1 MAQVFSCEFC
11 EIFKNNF
18 FIVHLVTTGSIVSL
32 AVSLMEFF
40 LIEVALE
47 KVDEM
52 SFHSCYRGESKFFHV
67 NKTRTIHVTM
77 VEVPHYM
84 LSENTKYTLHMLHRN
99 CYFQPCLEIF
109 LLMHCRPV
117 EMKKIMGGWEFNKK
131 CWPNW
136 LAGQEDCSIEIV

>member
-1 MAQVFSCEFC
+1 MFSCEFC

-117 EMKKIMGGWEFNKK
+117 EMKKNMGG
-131 CWPNW
+131 
-136 LAGQEDCSIEIV
+136 